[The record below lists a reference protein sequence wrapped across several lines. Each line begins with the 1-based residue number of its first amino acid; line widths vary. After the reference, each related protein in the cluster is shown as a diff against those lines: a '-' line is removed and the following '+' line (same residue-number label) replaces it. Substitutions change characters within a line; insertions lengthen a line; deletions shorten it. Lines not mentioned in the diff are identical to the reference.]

1 MRFICMNSLIWLALL
16 LVTIWIVA
24 VAVVK
29 VTGFFLH
36 LLWIA
41 AVVLFIIWLI
51 GKFTR

>member
-1 MRFICMNSLIWLALL
+1 MNSLIYLAIL
-16 LVTIWIVA
+16 LVVIWLVA
-24 VAVVK
+24 VIVVK

-41 AVVLFIIWLI
+41 AVVLFVIWLI

>member
-1 MRFICMNSLIWLALL
+1 MNSLIYLAIL
-16 LVTIWIVA
+16 LVIIWVVA
-24 VAVVK
+24 VIVVK

-41 AVVLFIIWLI
+41 AVVLFIIWVI